1 MTSIAIVCQPKG
13 SAPQPARRI
22 GGQSRG
28 RARAPGAVIDRV
40 ASRAMTYII
49 TSNAHVSRDSVSPP
63 IEFAELPDR
72 ARHCRNV
79 GLPKLLL
86 SDFTAAVH
94 FDLHL
99 LAILLR
105 GASVMQGDVGIA
117 LLLKT
122 LLDLRLAHLS

>member
-1 MTSIAIVCQPKG
+1 MSLDWRRRTYGMQPERP
-13 SAPQPARRI
+13 PQQQPQRR
-22 GGQSRG
+22 S
-28 RARAPGAVIDRV
+28 
-40 ASRAMTYII
+40 
-49 TSNAHVSRDSVSPP
+49 
-63 IEFAELPDR
+63 E
-72 ARHCRNV
+72 NV

-122 LLDLRLAHLS
+122 LLDLRLAHLRRVWRARGREARSLVTHRWVV

>member
-1 MTSIAIVCQPKG
+1 MSVWS
-13 SAPQPARRI
+13 SAPPRRRRPLARARQARR
-22 GGQSRG
+22 
-28 RARAPGAVIDRV
+28 AVIDRV
-40 ASRAMTYII
+40 ASHAVTY
-49 TSNAHVSRDSVSPP
+49 NFKPHVSRDSVSPS
-63 IEFAELPDR
+63 IELAELHDR
-72 ARHCRNV
+72 ARHDRNA

-86 SDFTAAVH
+86 SDFTATVH

>member
-1 MTSIAIVCQPKG
+1 MSVVEVPAQPVDATQALNL
-13 SAPQPARRI
+13 SAGVSSLQD
-22 GGQSRG
+22 RG
-28 RARAPGAVIDRV
+28 RCVKAF
-40 ASRAMTYII
+40 
-49 TSNAHVSRDSVSPP
+49 DSV
-63 IEFAELPDR
+63 
-72 ARHCRNV
+72 ARHGR
-79 GLPKLLL
+79 LPKLLL

>member
-1 MTSIAIVCQPKG
+1 VILLCRFGNAVQV
-13 SAPQPARRI
+13 
-22 GGQSRG
+22 
-28 RARAPGAVIDRV
+28 RAPGRQRAKPETIAHSLIDLCAGRAVR
-40 ASRAMTYII
+40 RAAGP
-49 TSNAHVSRDSVSPP
+49 SQHEV
-63 IEFAELPDR
+63 
-72 ARHCRNV
+72 
-79 GLPKLLL
+79 LLL

-122 LLDLRLAHLS
+122 LPHLRLAHHLN